1 MQGEDYNADRSAR
14 MGATAVHPGLAHARH
29 AVLGFAMSAV
39 ITGGVALAPA
49 LMPTTIAQEAEA
61 GQGATANAGA
71 GQKAPAVAI
80 TVLEGRE
87 IRPVTISLSGFGA
100 GATARLDGLPPG
112 MNYTPAPVL
121 PGQNTSAAKLTG
133 VPSKVGF
140 FTVTATAVDSNGA
153 EILDSYGR
161 PIAERFT
168 IQVIPVELSLQAKP
182 ASQTV
187 TVGTPIANAC
197 LETGAG
203 FSAKDV
209 TFDPK
214 SLPNG
219 VTYDPTSGCLTG
231 APTEVG
237 RYEVVFRLA
246 DEPSKKSVST
256 TVVFEVE
263 AEKVTSVPTEPTT
276 TEPTE
281 TEPTTA
287 EPTTTEPT
295 TAEPTAAEPTPAEPT
310 TAEPTTAEPTTTKP
324 TPAEPTTTEPT
335 TTEPT
340 ATTPSTPTEAADL
353 PTPSPNNGPDDSVVP
368 ATTGGGNP
376 PTEVEK
382 TDVPP
387 VIPIDAREEPSPDRD
402 PILGEVSRGDSPVT
416 GEGTESIRN
425 RSEQAPQQPNGRQ
438 QAPVRGQG
446 TESQRSLAPSE
457 PRIQIQAEGVIGS
470 DENELL
476 GRLSRS
482 APGVR
487 EPQNAEQNRK
497 PSDGISRPFGDFSR
511 GRSSNGSGAKSNKG
525 NEPHRS
531 NEASGYLGASA
542 GSRGPLHLEEG
553 GGMVAMAAT
562 VTVTLVGGGVL
573 LNLRRRL

>member
-1 MQGEDYNADRSAR
+1 MQGENYNADRSAR

-49 LMPTTIAQEAEA
+49 LMPTTIAQEAEV
-61 GQGATANAGA
+61 GQGETANAGA

-80 TVLEGRE
+80 TVLEGRK

-133 VPSKVGF
+133 VPGKVGF

-203 FSAKDV
+203 YSAKDV

-231 APTEVG
+231 TPTEAG

-276 TEPTE
+276 S
-281 TEPTTA
+281 
-287 EPTTTEPT
+287 EPT
-295 TAEPTAAEPTPAEPT
+295 TAEPTAAEPTTTEPT
-310 TAEPTTAEPTTTKP
+310 PAEPTTTKP
-324 TPAEPTTTEPT
+324 TN
-335 TTEPT
+335 TEPT
-340 ATTPSTPTEAADL
+340 AATPSTPTEPAEL
-353 PTPSPNNGPDDSVVP
+353 PTPSPNNGPDDPVVP
-368 ATTGGGNP
+368 PTTGGGTP

-382 TDVPP
+382 TDGPP
-387 VIPIDAREEPSPDRD
+387 VIPIDALEESSPDRD
-402 PILGEVSRGDSPVT
+402 PILGEVSREDSPVT

-425 RSEQAPQQPNGRQ
+425 RSEQAPQQPNARQ

-446 TESQRSLAPSE
+446 TDSQRSLAPSE

-476 GRLSRS
+476 GRLTTSV
-482 APGVR
+482 PGAR
-487 EPQNAEQNRK
+487 EPQIAEQNQK

-511 GRSSNGSGAKSNKG
+511 GRSSNGSGAKRNKG

-531 NEASGYLGASA
+531 NEAGDYLGASA

>member
-14 MGATAVHPGLAHARH
+14 MGAAAVRPGLAHARH
-29 AVLGFAMSAV
+29 SVLGFAMSAV

-49 LMPTTIAQEAEA
+49 LMPTTIAQEAKA
-61 GQGATANAGA
+61 GQGETANAGA
-71 GQKAPAVAI
+71 GEKAPAVAI

-87 IRPVTISLSGFGA
+87 IRPITISLSGFGA

-121 PGQNTSAAKLTG
+121 PGQNTSAALLTG

-168 IQVIPVELSLQAKP
+168 IRVIPVELSLQAKP

-203 FSAKDV
+203 YSAKDV

-231 APTEVG
+231 TPTEAG

-263 AEKVTSVPTEPTT
+263 AEKVTSVP
-276 TEPTE
+276 
-281 TEPTTA
+281 A
-287 EPTTTEPT
+287 EPTTSEPTPTEPT
-295 TAEPTAAEPTPAEPT
+295 PAEPTAAEPT
-310 TAEPTTAEPTTTKP
+310 TAEPTTAEPT
-324 TPAEPTTTEPT
+324 PAEPTTTKPT
-335 TTEPT
+335 NTEP
-340 ATTPSTPTEAADL
+340 AAATPSTPTEPAEL
-353 PTPSPNNGPDDSVVP
+353 PTPSPNNGPDDPVVP
-368 ATTGGGNP
+368 PTTGGGNP

-387 VIPIDAREEPSPDRD
+387 VTPTDAREDPSPDRD

-416 GEGTESIRN
+416 GEVTESIRN
-425 RSEQAPQQPNGRQ
+425 RSEQAPQQPNARQ

-446 TESQRSLAPSE
+446 TESQRSPAPSE

-476 GRLSRS
+476 GRLSTS
-482 APGVR
+482 APGAR
-487 EPQNAEQNRK
+487 ESQNAEQNQK
-497 PSDGISRPFGDFSR
+497 PSDETSRPFGDFSR

>member
-14 MGATAVHPGLAHARH
+14 MGAAAVRPGLAHARH

-49 LMPTTIAQEAEA
+49 LMPTTIAQETEV
-61 GQGATANAGA
+61 GQGETANAGA

-80 TVLEGRE
+80 TVLEGRK

-140 FTVTATAVDSNGA
+140 FTVTATAVDNNGV

-187 TVGTPIANAC
+187 TVGSPIANAC

-203 FSAKDV
+203 YSAKDV

-219 VTYDPTSGCLTG
+219 VTYDSTSGCLTG
-231 APTEVG
+231 TPTEAG

-281 TEPTTA
+281 AEPTPAEPTAA
-287 EPTTTEPT
+287 EPTT
-295 TAEPTAAEPTPAEPT
+295 AEPTPAEPT
-310 TAEPTTAEPTTTKP
+310 TTKP
-324 TPAEPTTTEPT
+324 TN
-335 TTEPT
+335 TEPT
-340 ATTPSTPTEAADL
+340 AETPSTPTEPAEL

-368 ATTGGGNP
+368 ATTGAGNP

-402 PILGEVSRGDSPVT
+402 PILGEVSREDSPVT
-416 GEGTESIRN
+416 GEGTENIPN

-482 APGVR
+482 APGAR

-542 GSRGPLHLEEG
+542 GSRGPLHLEEK

>member
-1 MQGEDYNADRSAR
+1 
-14 MGATAVHPGLAHARH
+14 
-29 AVLGFAMSAV
+29 
-39 ITGGVALAPA
+39 
-49 LMPTTIAQEAEA
+49 
-61 GQGATANAGA
+61 
-71 GQKAPAVAI
+71 
-80 TVLEGRE
+80 
-87 IRPVTISLSGFGA
+87 
-100 GATARLDGLPPG
+100 

-168 IQVIPVELSLQAKP
+168 IRVIPVELSLQAKP

-203 FSAKDV
+203 YSAKDV

-219 VTYDPTSGCLTG
+219 VTYDSTSGCLTG
-231 APTEVG
+231 TPTEAG

-263 AEKVTSVPTEPTT
+263 KVTSVPTEPTT
-276 TEPTE
+276 S
-281 TEPTTA
+281 
-287 EPTTTEPT
+287 EPT
-295 TAEPTAAEPTPAEPT
+295 TAEPTA
-310 TAEPTTAEPTTTKP
+310 AEPTTAEPTTTKP

-368 ATTGGGNP
+368 ATTGGE
-376 PTEVEK
+376 TH
-382 TDVPP
+382 
-387 VIPIDAREEPSPDRD
+387 
-402 PILGEVSRGDSPVT
+402 
-416 GEGTESIRN
+416 
-425 RSEQAPQQPNGRQ
+425 PQ
-438 QAPVRGQG
+438 
-446 TESQRSLAPSE
+446 
-457 PRIQIQAEGVIGS
+457 
-470 DENELL
+470 
-476 GRLSRS
+476 
-482 APGVR
+482 
-487 EPQNAEQNRK
+487 K
-497 PSDGISRPFGDFSR
+497 
-511 GRSSNGSGAKSNKG
+511 
-525 NEPHRS
+525 
-531 NEASGYLGASA
+531 
-542 GSRGPLHLEEG
+542 
-553 GGMVAMAAT
+553 
-562 VTVTLVGGGVL
+562 
-573 LNLRRRL
+573 

>member
-1 MQGEDYNADRSAR
+1 MQGENYNADRFAR
-14 MGATAVHPGLAHARH
+14 MGAAAVRPRLAHARH

-39 ITGGVALAPA
+39 ITGGVVFAPA
-49 LMPTTIAQEAEA
+49 LIPTTVAQEAEA
-61 GQGATANAGA
+61 GHGETANAGA
-71 GQKAPAVAI
+71 GQKAPAAAI

-87 IRPVTISLSGFGA
+87 IRPVVIGLSGFGA
-100 GATARLDGLPPG
+100 GAIARLDGLPPG

-182 ASQTV
+182 ANQMV
-187 TVGTPIANAC
+187 TVGSPITPVC

-203 FSAKDV
+203 YSTKDV

-219 VTYDPTSGCLTG
+219 VTYDPSSGCLTG
-231 APTEVG
+231 SPTEMG
-237 RYEVVFRLA
+237 RHEVVFRLV

-263 AEKVTSVPTEPTT
+263 VEKVTSVPTEPTT
-276 TEPTE
+276 A
-281 TEPTTA
+281 EPTTA
-287 EPTTTEPT
+287 RPT
-295 TAEPTAAEPTPAEPT
+295 TADPT
-310 TAEPTTAEPTTTKP
+310 TAEPTTAEPTTAKP
-324 TPAEPTTTEPT
+324 TTAEPTD
-335 TTEPT
+335 TEPT
-340 ATTPSTPTEAADL
+340 AEISVIPETPVEAAEF
-353 PTPSPNNGPDDSVVP
+353 PTSSPNDGPDNLVVP
-368 ATTGGGNP
+368 PTTGGGNP
-376 PTEVEK
+376 PTEVEE

-387 VIPIDAREEPSPDRD
+387 VTPTDVREEPSPTRD
-402 PILGEVSRGDSPVT
+402 PSPGAVSRRDSLVT
-416 GEGTESIRN
+416 GEVAENIRN
-425 RSEQAPQQPNGRQ
+425 RNEHAPQQSNARQ

-446 TESQRSLAPSE
+446 AEPQRSPGPSE

-476 GRLSRS
+476 GRLSPS
-482 APGVR
+482 APEAR
-487 EPQNAEQNRK
+487 EPQNAEQNQK
-497 PSDGISRPFGDFSR
+497 SSDGTSLPFGVFSR
-511 GRSSNGSGAKSNKG
+511 GRSSNGSGTNSNKG
-525 NEPHRS
+525 NEPYRS
-531 NEASGYLGASA
+531 NKESGYLGASA